1 MKKELLIWL
10 LTVIS
15 ALHAYPQSRTV
26 TGKVTDNKDGSPLPG
41 VTVQVKGTNKG
52 VYTSPDGTYKIND
65 IGQGNTLVFSFI
77 GFLSQERPVGASG
90 SVSVSLEAD
99 KKQLGEIVV
108 TAVGIRRSEKSIGY
122 SATTVKPDVL
132 VQKSEPDVLK
142 GLQG

>member
-52 VYTSPDGTYKIND
+52 VYTSPDGTYRIND
-65 IGQGNTLVFSFI
+65 IDQANTLVFSFI
-77 GFLSQERPVGASG
+77 GFLSQERQVGANG
-90 SVSVSLEAD
+90 TIRVGLGAD
-99 KKQLGEIVV
+99 KKQI
-108 TAVGIRRSEKSIGY
+108 
-122 SATTVKPDVL
+122 
-132 VQKSEPDVLK
+132 
-142 GLQG
+142 